1 MPTVELNPLKMRFCR
16 NCRNYS
22 AIIMNPKCTKFNVV
36 LTIEDLAVRAKTCAE
51 YSNKYE
57 SGKT

>member
-1 MPTVELNPLKMRFCR
+1 
-16 NCRNYS
+16 
-22 AIIMNPKCTKFNVV
+22 MNPKCTKFNVV
-36 LTIEDLAVRAKTCAE
+36 LTLEDLAVRAKTCAE